1 MTEAEKITQEM
12 MAAYSTSIRFGLDTV
27 NETKPVIFDPPREGT
42 INETNRAK
50 AVLRNF
56 NQKRPNRPW
65 SGPPQLNS
73 YGGSITYD
81 PSIGTRFRVLG
92 SGHIEFDSTNP
103 NYGAYK
109 ARSFPGGGNNTKAQA
124 VNYRLGQHL
133 GIRPRGS
140 VIATSPLGAARSRLY
155 RMGTAGAI
163 QAENPSQSFDTR
175 TLINRG
181 GNFQPFNQGKFGKSI
196 PRMTV
201 LGQMSAG
208 LNRIASADPPI
219 VRPGGIVPGR
229 VLQGASQ
236 STYVTPTMRVV
247 PGGGARDMGLSQL
260 AMPGAQQSLR
270 DNTPQKVARREQLR
284 LQRSSGTDV
293 DNRPSQ
299 GSNLDMKA
307 IKREVKRAE
316 IIVEFDK
323 AFAKARR
330 QGKQEF
336 TWRGKQYNTRLK

>member
-27 NETKPVIFDPPREGT
+27 NETKPLIYDPPRVGT
-42 INETNRAK
+42 INETRRAQ

-56 NQKRPNRPW
+56 NQQRPGRPW
-65 SGPPQLNS
+65 SGPPQLNQF
-73 YGGSITYD
+73 GGSVTYD
-81 PSIGTRFRVLG
+81 PSIGTRFRILSNG
-92 SGHIEFDSTNP
+92 QIEFDSTNP
-103 NYGAYK
+103 NYGGYK
-109 ARSFPGGGNNTKAQA
+109 ARSFPGGGNSAKAQA
-124 VNYRLGQHL
+124 VNYRLGQHIGL
-133 GIRPRGS
+133 RPRGS
-140 VIATSPLGAARSRLY
+140 TIETVPTNAARARLY

-163 QAENPSQSFDTR
+163 RPEYPNELKTR

-181 GNFQPFNQGKFGKSI
+181 GNFQPFNAGRFGRSI

-208 LNRIASADPPI
+208 LNRIAAADPPI
-219 VRPGGIVPGR
+219 VREGGVVPGR
-229 VLQGASQ
+229 VLQGPSQ

-247 PGGGARDMGLSQL
+247 PGGGVRDVALSAL
-260 AMPGAQQSLR
+260 ADGGVQQSIR

-293 DNRPSQ
+293 DNRPQQ
-299 GSNLDMKA
+299 GSDLDMKA
-307 IKREVKRAE
+307 IQREVKRAE

-330 QGKQEF
+330 QGKDEF

>member
-1 MTEAEKITQEM
+1 
-12 MAAYSTSIRFGLDTV
+12 L
-27 NETKPVIFDPPREGT
+27 
-42 INETNRAK
+42 
-50 AVLRNF
+50 
-56 NQKRPNRPW
+56 
-65 SGPPQLNS
+65 
-73 YGGSITYD
+73 TYD
-81 PSIGTRFRVLG
+81 PSIGTRFRILG
-92 SGHIEFDSTNP
+92 DGHIEFDSTNP

-109 ARSFPGGGNNTKAQA
+109 ARRFPGGGNNTKAQA
-124 VNYRLGQHL
+124 INYRLGQHL
-133 GIRPRGS
+133 SLRPRNS
-140 VIATSPLGAARSRLY
+140 TIESFPTSFSRSRLY
-155 RMGTAGAI
+155 RIGTAGAI
-163 QAENPSQSFDTR
+163 RPEYPNDLRTR

-208 LNRIASADPPI
+208 LNRIAAADPPV
-219 VRPGGIVPGR
+219 VRPGGTYRIPGQ

-247 PGGGARDMGLSQL
+247 PGGGARDVALSAL
-260 AMPGAQQSLR
+260 ADGGVQQSIR
-270 DNTPQKVARREQLR
+270 DNTPQKVARREKLR
-284 LQRSSGTDV
+284 MQRSQGTDV

-336 TWRGKQYNTRLK
+336 TWRGKTYNTRLK